1 MAEYRLTHVAQ
12 ADIVAILAWSEE
24 QFGEEARK
32 RYEALIAT
40 AIRDA
45 ASRSGDIGHTTRPE
59 LGDGVFSW
67 HLAQSRTRAP
77 GETVRRPRHFLI
89 CRHDLRILTAAGLHC
104 DSSRGPEI

>member
-40 AIRDA
+40 ASRDDMSIRNSLGI
-45 ASRSGDIGHTTRPE
+45 SRSPHQAIRIRCRG
-59 LGDGVFSW
+59 
-67 HLAQSRTRAP
+67 
-77 GETVRRPRHFLI
+77 TVVQ
-89 CRHDLRILTAAGLHC
+89 
-104 DSSRGPEI
+104 